1 MKIQESGENYLET
14 ILMLEQKNGTV
25 RSIDIAN
32 ELEFSK
38 PSVSRAM
45 SILRTAGYITMDK
58 NNLILLTEEGRR
70 RAEAIYDRHCTLT
83 RFLEALGISAE
94 NAVPTPAASSTSSAR
109 RPSTGLRISST
120 TSNPKTARRSDERP
134 QHPSGAARTDGGAAL
149 ILVFAVPP
157 RPALAARALPPTTS
171 GSRR

>member
-70 RAEAIYDRHCTLT
+70 RAEDSKI
-83 RFLEALGISAE
+83 I
-94 NAVPTPAASSTSSAR
+94 
-109 RPSTGLRISST
+109 
-120 TSNPKTARRSDERP
+120 
-134 QHPSGAARTDGGAAL
+134 
-149 ILVFAVPP
+149 
-157 RPALAARALPPTTS
+157 
-171 GSRR
+171 

>member
-70 RAEAIYDRHCTLT
+70 RAGAIYDRHCTSP
-83 RFLEALGISAE
+83 RFLGLWASAPKTPL
-94 NAVPTPAASSTSSAR
+94 PTPAASSTSSAR
-109 RPSTGLRISST
+109 TFDRIKDFLHNQQSQNSE
-120 TSNPKTARRSDERP
+120 AQR
-134 QHPSGAARTDGGAAL
+134 
-149 ILVFAVPP
+149 
-157 RPALAARALPPTTS
+157 
-171 GSRR
+171 